1 MFSHIKFNGYLYSR
15 KLKITSKLKKMIT
28 RFVTPKAFSKIAK
41 GKKVVDYPN
50 EWIKDVNGVRYQ
62 IVNPEMKYRI
72 TELSKDSYAWYL
84 GMTYD
89 SYASTL
95 KEMFGDDDA
104 KVYMLECDWFPT
116 ELVAG
121 IKNGRYSNTSA
132 LSRKTGWIRSFG
144 RIELFRASCIEEA
157 LAILN
162 KNHFMFNL
170 SMLKEAV

>member
-1 MFSHIKFNGYLYSR
+1 
-15 KLKITSKLKKMIT
+15 MIT
-28 RFVTPKAFSKIAK
+28 KFVTPKTFSKIAK

-50 EWIKDVNGVRYQ
+50 ELIKDVAGVRYQ
-62 IVNPEMKYRI
+62 IVNPDMKYEI
-72 TELSKDSYAWYL
+72 TELRKESYAWYL
-84 GMTYD
+84 GMTYED
-89 SYASTL
+89 YASTL

-104 KVYMLECDWFPT
+104 RVFVLKCEWFPT

-121 IKNGRYSNTSA
+121 IKNGRYSNVSE

-144 RIELFRASCIEEA
+144 NVELFRASCIEEA
-157 LAILN
+157 IAILN